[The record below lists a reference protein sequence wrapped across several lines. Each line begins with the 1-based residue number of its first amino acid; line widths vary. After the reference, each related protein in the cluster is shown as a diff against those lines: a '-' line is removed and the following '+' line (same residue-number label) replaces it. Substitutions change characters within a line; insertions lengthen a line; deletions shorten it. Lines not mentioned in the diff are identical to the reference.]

1 MANELKVQ
9 NGLVVKGATR
19 ITGSLST
26 TGGITGSLLGT
37 ASLATTATNALT
49 LNGASAGAYATT
61 ASNTFT
67 GIQTFNNNV
76 IINGTASIAYLNVTY
91 ESASII
97 YSTGS
102 NQLGDASNDTQTIIG
117 TAIFSGSMQSTGSLS
132 FANGFGVT
140 GSLFGTAS
148 WASNALSANTASYV
162 LQAVSA
168 SFATTAANSTQL
180 NGQAASYYLNASNIN
195 TGTLNNSYLPSQIN
209 VTGVTASFT
218 GSLTGTASYASQA
231 LTASYAMDAK
241 QLGGQTPSY
250 YLNATNINAGTIG
263 NAYLP
268 AQINVTGVSASF
280 TGSLTGALVGT
291 ASWATTAVNST
302 QLNGQAASYYTN
314 ATNINAGTIG
324 NAYLPSAINVTSVT
338 ASFKGNLV
346 GTASWA
352 TNATSAGSA
361 TTATNATNTTNVAV
375 TDNPSGAGPYYIT
388 FVSATTGNQAITV
401 DSSTLTY
408 DPSTNVTTTTA
419 SYASQSLSASFASNA
434 KQLNGQSDTYYL
446 NASNINAGT
455 LGNAYLP
462 SAINVTSVTASF
474 RGNLTGTASYAS
486 QALTA
491 SFATTAATASTVTGT
506 IASASVA
513 TTASF
518 AATAS
523 YVNTLNQDVTIG
535 SGYYLSVGANSKTFS
550 GKQLNKATATTI
562 ISVNTATYAHK
573 SMFVRYVLTTAS
585 GTTDMRAG
593 TIILVSDANGNVSI
607 AEATTQ
613 DIGDTSM
620 VNFTA
625 TASGGINE
633 IVMTP
638 SLGNWDVFFDYTLI

>member
-26 TGGITGSLLGT
+26 TGGVTGSLLGT
-37 ASLATTATNALT
+37 ASFATTATNALT

-180 NGQAASYYLNASNIN
+180 NGQAASYY
-195 TGTLNNSYLPSQIN
+195 
-209 VTGVTASFT
+209 
-218 GSLTGTASYASQA
+218 
-231 LTASYAMDAK
+231 
-241 QLGGQTPSY
+241 
-250 YLNATNINAGTIG
+250 
-263 NAYLP
+263 
-268 AQINVTGVSASF
+268 
-280 TGSLTGALVGT
+280 
-291 ASWATTAVNST
+291 
-302 QLNGQAASYYTN
+302 TN

-361 TTATNATNTTNVAV
+361 TSATNATNTTNVAV
-375 TDNPSGAGPYYIT
+375 TDNPAGAGPYYIT

-419 SYASQSLSASFASNA
+419 SYASQALTASYAMNA
-434 KQLNGQSDTYYL
+434 KQLDGQTPSYYL

-474 RGNLTGTASYAS
+474 KGNLTGTASYAS

-506 IASASVA
+506 ISSASVA

-550 GKQLNKATATTI
+550 SKQLNKATATTI
-562 ISVNTATYAHK
+562 ISVNTSTYTHK
-573 SMFVRYVLTTAS
+573 SIFVRYVLTTAS
-585 GTTDMRAG
+585 GVTDMRAG
-593 TIILVSDANGNVSI
+593 TIMLVSDGNGNVSI

-638 SLGNWDVFFDYTLI
+638 SSGNWDVFFDYTLI